1 MKIALR
7 VIGFVLIAGLVG
19 YGFIGAVP
27 SIVFAMAKMRK
38 PVPVNTVYHAPPTDA
53 ALRQVVLPNPD
64 FVYSICF
71 YNLSQADL
79 LLTGEFTDT
88 SQYCS
93 LAFYDDQLQ
102 PYYVQNNFQGFK
114 SKFSLRLS
122 YVNRVQRTLRAKT
135 KQGVVLFRMLA
146 IDSAQKANAIR
157 LQQKFKGVAVS
168 QND

>member
-1 MKIALR
+1 MKTTLRAIAFL
-7 VIGFVLIAGLVG
+7 VIAGLVG
-19 YGFIGAVP
+19 YGFIRAVP
-27 SIVFAMAKMRK
+27 TLVFTIAKMRK

-71 YNLSQADL
+71 YNLSQTDL
-79 LLTGEFTDT
+79 ILTGEFTDT
-88 SQYCS
+88 TQYCS

-114 SKFSLRLS
+114 SKFNLRLS

-135 KQGVVLFRMLA
+135 KQGAVLFRMLA
-146 IDSAQKANAIR
+146 VDPAQKANAIR
-157 LQQKFKGVAVS
+157 LQQKFKALAVA